1 MSYFILL
8 FAILIFLSLLI
19 GYTYLCYPFM
29 LSLLAGNKSLAY
41 KHFTDPQSY
50 PRIFVLMSA
59 YNEESVLKSKITS
72 VMDSDYPQEKL
83 YFLIGSDH
91 SSDNTDDVLQVQA
104 AKYDQ
109 LYAFLYEI
117 RKGKANVLNQLVE
130 EAKQQFGL
138 NEQDLVV
145 FTDANVLFKRQTLV
159 ELSKYFAEP
168 EMGMVGANIVNTL
181 ADTTDIALQEEFYIR
196 RENKIKFAEGKLFG
210 CMMGAFGACYA
221 VRAALIKPF
230 PSNFLME
237 DFYLSMHIL
246 QQNKKAILNL
256 DAICLEDLPGDIE
269 EEFRRKR
276 RISAGNYQNLFAYLG
291 MLFRPFR
298 ISTYVYWSHKVLR
311 WLTPFMLL
319 AILVLNIFLLGW
331 NQYMLYLLITQIAF
345 YLSPLPDFLLKK
357 AGLHLL
363 PLRFIS
369 YFIMMNLAL
378 VSGLFM
384 YIKGIKNN
392 AWQPT
397 KRK

>member
-1 MSYFILL
+1 
-8 FAILIFLSLLI
+8 
-19 GYTYLCYPFM
+19 M